1 MSIKVNM
8 SDQEA
13 KSGEGGFGLPSGLY
27 DCIITEVEGAQSQ
40 SDANPGKPLL
50 KFTADVQSG
59 EHADSQIKWTA
70 CCWPG
75 ALYTI
80 VGLLKALDMYE
91 DANSGVDGL
100 DIPDAPEAYIGKR
113 LMVRRGVNKKS
124 KAKNPEDDPASWIEV
139 RGFAPYK
146 EGEASTPGGQR
157 KAAAAGGIL
166 P

>member
-1 MSIKVNM
+1 MAIKVNM

-27 DCIITEVEGAQSQ
+27 DCIITEVEPADSQ
-40 SDANPGKPLL
+40 SENNPGKPLL

-70 CCWPG
+70 CCWDG

-80 VGLLKALDMYE
+80 VGMLKALDEYE
-91 DANSGVDGL
+91 NATQGDGL
-100 DIPDAPEAYIGKR
+100 DIPDAPEFYIGRR
-113 LMVRRGVNKKS
+113 LMVRRGLNKKT

-139 RGFAPYK
+139 RGFSPYK
-146 EGEASTPGGQR
+146 EGEANTTGGQR